1 MSKLG
6 FGGCAHGL
14 NLSKAHSIE
23 NNELIMNKPK
33 LEGQV
38 ALITGATRG
47 IGRGIALKFAQ
58 EGAHVAFT
66 YMQSTEKAQALEEE
80 LRSMGVQCRG
90 YCSDAG
96 EHAAAEAL
104 VNAVIS
110 DFGDLHVLV
119 NNAGI
124 TRDGL
129 LLRMSEAHWD
139 EVIHTNLKSVYNMTR
154 FASKHMMKQRRG
166 SLINM
171 TSVVGRNGNA
181 GQANYA
187 ASKAGVIGFTQSIAK
202 ELGAR
207 NIRCNAVAP
216 GFIETEMTAA
226 LDEATID
233 LWKKSIP
240 LGRPGSVAD
249 VAALC
254 VFLASDDSAYITGQV
269 INVCGGLQTHG

>member
-1 MSKLG
+1 
-6 FGGCAHGL
+6 
-14 NLSKAHSIE
+14 
-23 NNELIMNKPK
+23 MNKPK

-47 IGRGIALKFAQ
+47 IGKGIALRFAH

-66 YMQSTEKAQALEEE
+66 YMQSAEKALALEEE
-80 LRSMGVQCRG
+80 LRAMGVQCKG

-96 EHAAAEAL
+96 DHLAAESL
-104 VNAVIS
+104 IHSVLS
-110 DFGDLHVLV
+110 DFGDLHILV

-129 LLRMSEAHWD
+129 LLRMSEAQWD

-216 GFIETEMTAA
+216 GFIETEMTDV
-226 LDEATID
+226 LDESTID

-254 VFLASDDSAYITGQV
+254 VFLASDVSSYITGQV

>member
-1 MSKLG
+1 M
-6 FGGCAHGL
+6 
-14 NLSKAHSIE
+14 
-23 NNELIMNKPK
+23 NESRLQ
-33 LEGQV
+33 GHV

-47 IGRGIALKFAQ
+47 IGRGIAQRFAA
-58 EGAHVAFT
+58 EGAHIAFT
-66 YMQSTEKAQALEEE
+66 YMHSAEKALQLEEE
-80 LRSMGVQCRG
+80 LRAMGVQCRG

-96 EHAAAEAL
+96 DTAAAEAL
-104 VNAVIS
+104 VNSVVA

-129 LLRMSEAHWD
+129 LLRMSEQQWD

-154 FASKHMMKQRRG
+154 FASRHMMKQRRG

-202 ELGAR
+202 ELGSR

-216 GFIETEMTAA
+216 GFIETEMTGT
-226 LDEATID
+226 LDEGTID

-254 VFLASDDSAYITGQV
+254 VFLASDESSYITGQV

>member
-1 MSKLG
+1 
-6 FGGCAHGL
+6 
-14 NLSKAHSIE
+14 
-23 NNELIMNKPK
+23 MNKPK

-47 IGRGIALKFAQ
+47 IGKGIALRFAQ

-66 YMQSTEKAQALEEE
+66 YMQSAEKALALEEE
-80 LRSMGVQCRG
+80 LRAMGIQCKG

-96 EHAAAEAL
+96 DHFAAEAL
-104 VNAVIS
+104 IQAVLS
-110 DFGDLHVLV
+110 DFGDLHILV

-129 LLRMSEAHWD
+129 LLRMSEAQWD

-216 GFIETEMTAA
+216 GFIETEMTGA
-226 LDEATID
+226 LEESTID

-254 VFLASDDSAYITGQV
+254 VFLASDDSSYITGQV

>member
-1 MSKLG
+1 
-6 FGGCAHGL
+6 
-14 NLSKAHSIE
+14 
-23 NNELIMNKPK
+23 MNKPK

-47 IGRGIALKFAQ
+47 IGKGIALRFAH

-66 YMQSTEKAQALEEE
+66 YMQSAEKALALEEE
-80 LRSMGVQCRG
+80 LRSMGIQCKG

-96 EHAAAEAL
+96 DHLAAEAL
-104 VNAVIS
+104 IHAVLG
-110 DFGDLHVLV
+110 DFGDLHILV

-129 LLRMSEAHWD
+129 LLRMSEAQWD

-216 GFIETEMTAA
+216 GFIETEMTDV
-226 LDEATID
+226 LDESTID

-254 VFLASDDSAYITGQV
+254 VFLASDDSSYITGQV